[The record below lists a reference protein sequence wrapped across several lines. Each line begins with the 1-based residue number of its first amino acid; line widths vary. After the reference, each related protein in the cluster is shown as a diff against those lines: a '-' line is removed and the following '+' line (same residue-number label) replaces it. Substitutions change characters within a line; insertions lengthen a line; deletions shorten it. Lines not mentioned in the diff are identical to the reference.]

1 MRILLI
7 SYYFP
12 PYNCVGAVRPA
23 KFAKFLGRQGHEVSV
38 LSAQNQPFLKGLEL
52 PVDESSVVYTP
63 WLNVNSPVEYLLGGR
78 KRVAQQGFIQS
89 GGNRGLVQKLGRVY
103 KAMAHIPDG
112 QIGWLIYAV
121 REGRRIL
128 KRQQFDMI
136 YASAPPFTGLMVA
149 RQLAKEFNIPW
160 VAELRDLWSDN
171 HNYAYP
177 RWRHLIDESMERQ
190 TLSTAA
196 AIVTVSGPLAS
207 VLSDKYQVPV
217 VVAMNGYDPEDFS
230 EICGTQQNT
239 SELRLVYT
247 GNIYSEHYD
256 IDLLFDGI
264 KRYRET
270 GGKVFIDF
278 IGRNLG
284 DARAKASKF
293 GLDKICNFLPPVSH
307 REAISHQCNADALL
321 FFCWQGEAQAGVYTS
336 KLFEYL
342 GARRPI
348 LGIGNPESEA
358 ACMISEREAG
368 VVANAPETIVHM
380 LKSWAELKRLYGS
393 LLPLPDTVAKG
404 LTREEQ
410 FKPIQNLLMTLRRG

>member
-1 MRILLI
+1 MRILLV
-7 SYYFP
+7 SFNFP
-12 PYNCVGAVRPA
+12 PYNSVGAVRPA
-23 KFAKFLGRQGHEVSV
+23 KLAKFLQQQGHEVWV
-38 LSAQNQPFLKGLEL
+38 LSAQEQPYLTGLDL
-52 PVDESSVVYTP
+52 PVDESCVVYTP

-89 GGNRGLVQKLGRVY
+89 GGNRGFVKKLGQAY

-128 KRQQFDMI
+128 KHQQFDMI

-149 RQLAKEFNIPW
+149 RQLAKEFKLPW

-177 RWRHLIDESMERQ
+177 RWRHLIDEIMERR
-190 TLSTAA
+190 TMKTAA
-196 AIVTVSGPLAS
+196 AIVTVSDPLAT

-217 VVAMNGYDPEDFS
+217 VVAMNGYDPEDLS
-230 EICGTQQNT
+230 GVCDQKQSA

-256 IDLLFDGI
+256 VDLLFNGI
-264 KRYRET
+264 KQYCDA
-270 GGKVFIDF
+270 GGGVTIDF

-293 GLDKICNFLPPVSH
+293 DLNKICNFLPPVSH
-307 REAISHQCNADALL
+307 REAICHQCNADILL
-321 FFCWQGEAQAGVYTS
+321 FFCWQGEAQGGVYTS
-336 KLFEYL
+336 KLFEYI

-348 LGIGNPESEA
+348 LGVGNPQSEA
-358 ACMISEREAG
+358 ACMIAKREAG
-368 VVANAPETIVHM
+368 MIADDPEAIVRM
-380 LKSWAELKRLYGS
+380 LKNWAELKRLHGS
-393 LLPLPDTVAKG
+393 LPRLPDTVASG
-404 LTREEQ
+404 LTRAEQ
-410 FKPIQNLLMTLRRG
+410 FEPIQKLLLELR